1 MENDK
6 GVIGNYMKS
15 MIELFELMENW
26 EKRIWIFA
34 GSLLGWYRQCSII
47 GFDRDADTSM
57 SIRDFEPWMIP
68 YFLKHPFLRIRWKLG
83 RQNDS
88 LEFKFYGQGFSGA
101 QTLDLFWMY
110 TEKTYSWVGI
120 QTFNAARLKR
130 ISYYPLVFDK
140 ICSGDLHGFLIRV
153 PCDTKAVIHH
163 EYGEDSWMTPNP
175 QYNFHRDSKNF
186 RDNGTW
192 TAAEWGKDG
201 NGEVYAVYNS
211 DGKQLTGKSEKR
223 SKMKKKRKG
232 KGRGR
237 VSTSN
242 NLTILDVK
250 N

>member
-1 MENDK
+1 MFYSLPVSARVAHMQVNAHACGRALLK
-6 GVIGNYMKS
+6 LALQRCSKS
-15 MIELFELMENW
+15 GMW
-26 EKRIWIFA
+26 
-34 GSLLGWYRQCSII
+34 
-47 GFDRDADTSM
+47 
-57 SIRDFEPWMIP
+57 
-68 YFLKHPFLRIRWKLG
+68 
-83 RQNDS
+83 
-88 LEFKFYGQGFSGA
+88 
-101 QTLDLFWMY
+101 
-110 TEKTYSWVGI
+110 
-120 QTFNAARLKR
+120 
-130 ISYYPLVFDK
+130 
-140 ICSGDLHGFLIRV
+140 HGFLIRV

-232 KGRGR
+232 KGR